1 MSAPANTLDSPCKP
15 CTICDMLLATHL
27 RSKGLTDQK
36 FAALIGCERSF
47 VTRLRNGDA
56 NASFKVVQA
65 IERATSGQ
73 VTAVDLY
80 EARKAR
86 LAVRPPRTKT
96 IKRGKRRPTLQAA
109 E

>member
-1 MSAPANTLDSPCKP
+1 
-15 CTICDMLLATHL
+15 MLLDTHL
-27 RSKGLTDQK
+27 KAKGLTDAQ

-56 NASFKVVQA
+56 HASFAVMQR

-73 VTAVDLY
+73 VTAVDIY

-86 LAVRPPRTKT
+86 LTERPARKVA
-96 IKRGKRRPTLQAA
+96 KSKKRRPSIAAA